1 MRRFTLILFLLVAG
15 LGFSLRAQTLY
26 FPPAGPNWA
35 TLDPVNEL
43 DWCPDKMNAL
53 QDFLGEK
60 GTRAFMILK
69 DGRIALE
76 WYFGSFTRDS
86 IWYWASAGKSLT
98 ATLAGIAVQEGLLD
112 LDAPSADYLGSG
124 WSSCSTEEEEKIT
137 VRHHL
142 TMTTGM
148 DDGVPDVDCTEPQ
161 CLQCLAAAG
170 SRWAY
175 HNAPYTLMEQI
186 IANASGQTLNGFFA
200 TRVGSKIGA
209 SGLYLPIGFNR
220 VFFSRARDM
229 ARFGLLIQ
237 AKGIWSGTPVL
248 SDTAYYNAMINTSQP
263 HNLSYG
269 YLWWL
274 NGKGQ
279 YMVPGLQIKID
290 QDMIPTAPKDM
301 FAGLG
306 KDDQKVYV
314 VPSQGL
320 VVVRLGESA
329 GGFNPALSGF
339 DNQLWE
345 KIGELPC
352 TTALLPTHPTTSAW
366 RVSPNPSSDTWRLDG
381 ADPLAGWRLFDL
393 AGRLVGQGIGMEI
406 PGHDLAAGT
415 YLLEIRGE
423 DGAVERLRLQ
433 RTAGR

>member
-1 MRRFTLILFLLVAG
+1 MRRLTLILFLLVAG
-15 LGFSLRAQTLY
+15 LGFSLPAQTLY

-35 TLDPVNEL
+35 TIDPVSEL
-43 DWCPDKMNAL
+43 DWCPDKLDAL
-53 QDFLGEK
+53 QGFLGEK

-69 DGRIALE
+69 DGRIAVE

-98 ATLAGIAVQEGLLD
+98 ATLAGIAVQEGLID
-112 LDAPSADYLGSG
+112 LDTPSADYLGAG
-124 WSSCSTEEEEKIT
+124 WSACTSGEEEKIT

-148 DDGVPDVDCTEPQ
+148 DDGVSNSDCTDPQ
-161 CLQCLAAAG
+161 CLQCLAAPG

-186 IANASGQTLNGFFA
+186 VANASGQTLNGFYT
-200 TRVGSKIGA
+200 TRIGSKIGA
-209 SGLYLPIGFNR
+209 TGLYLPVGFNR

-229 ARFGLLIQ
+229 ARFGLLIL
-237 AKGIWSGTPVL
+237 AKGIWNGNPVL
-248 SDTAYYNAMINTSQP
+248 SDTAYYHAMTNTSQP

-279 YMVPGLQIKID
+279 YMVPGLQVKIN
-290 QDMIPTAPKDM
+290 QDMIPNAPKDM

-314 VPSQGL
+314 IPSQNM

-352 TTALLPTHPTTSAW
+352 TNSLLPTLPPAASWT
-366 RVSPNPSSDTWRLDG
+366 VSPNPGMEWWRLQG
-381 ADPLAGWRLFDL
+381 SDPPAGWKLYDL
-393 AGRLVGQGIGMEI
+393 TGRLVGQGIGMEI
-406 PGHDLAAGT
+406 PGHHLLAGT
-415 YLLEIRGE
+415 YLLEIRGR
-423 DGAVERLRLQ
+423 DGAVERHRLQ
-433 RTAGR
+433 RAAGR